1 MYTIMVCVL
10 FYVRFF
16 PKYEKTY
23 EKRLTPMDLDKSI
36 HRILSDLVD
45 KSKSYPHTKSRKY
58 KLYTK
63 LSTLSTEKA
72 GG

>member
-45 KSKSYPHTKSRKY
+45 KSKSYPHKKS
-58 KLYTK
+58 
-63 LSTLSTEKA
+63 
-72 GG
+72 